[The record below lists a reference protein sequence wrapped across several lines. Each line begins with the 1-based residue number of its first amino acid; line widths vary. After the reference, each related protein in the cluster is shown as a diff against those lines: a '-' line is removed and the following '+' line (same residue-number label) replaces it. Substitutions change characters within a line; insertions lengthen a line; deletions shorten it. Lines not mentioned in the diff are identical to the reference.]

1 MARPANSKKAAEV
14 ASAKS
19 LAAQLWEAADKMR
32 GAVPP
37 SDYMHV
43 SLGLVFLRY
52 LSVAFEAK
60 FTELTNTPHAAR
72 MTPRSTFRK
81 ASTERGVERW

>member
-1 MARPANSKKAAEV
+1 
-14 ASAKS
+14 
-19 LAAQLWEAADKMR
+19 
-32 GAVPP
+32 
-37 SDYMHV
+37 
-43 SLGLVFLRY
+43 VFLRY